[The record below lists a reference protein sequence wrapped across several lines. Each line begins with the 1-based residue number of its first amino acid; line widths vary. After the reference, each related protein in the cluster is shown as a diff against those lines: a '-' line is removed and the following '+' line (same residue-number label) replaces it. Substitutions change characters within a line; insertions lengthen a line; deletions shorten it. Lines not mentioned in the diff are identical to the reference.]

1 MTTFGGPNIVEDGLV
16 FYIDPANTDSYV
28 SGSETAF
35 SLFPSSSITLTGSL
49 VNDVSG
55 SMGDK
60 KSFNFDGASD
70 YISLGSSLDL
80 GKNHTISFWLYYPS
94 HNFHIVTGDP
104 DLSNDYGLFLN
115 NGNNIFY
122 RTTVGY
128 SVFTPTLT
136 LNVWTNLVLTKKDSD
151 TYAKMYLNG
160 VEGSVVG
167 GSSSSM
173 VNGIG
178 KFNTIGAKPDGSA
191 GFLGQISIIQAY
203 NRELSAQEVKQ
214 NFNALNRFGI

>member
-1 MTTFGGPNIVEDGLV
+1 MAVNSGPNIVEDGLV

-28 SGSETAF
+28 SGSETTF

-49 VNDVSG
+49 VNNVSG

-60 KSFNFDGASD
+60 KSFSFDGASD
-70 YISLGSSLDL
+70 YISLGSSVDL
-80 GKNHTISFWLYYPS
+80 GKNHTISFWLYYPA
-94 HNFHIVTGDP
+94 NGIHIVTGDP
-104 DLSNDYGLFLN
+104 GLGNDYGVFLN
-115 NGNNIFY
+115 NGNNIYY

-128 SVFTPTLT
+128 TVFTPTPT
-136 LNVWTNLVLTKKDSD
+136 LNAWTHLVFTKKDSD

-173 VNGIG
+173 LNGIG
-178 KFNTIGAKPDGSA
+178 KFNTIGAKPDGSS
-191 GFLGQISIIQAY
+191 GFPGQISIIQAY

-214 NFNALNRFGI
+214 NFNALNRFI

>member
-1 MTTFGGPNIVEDGLV
+1 MAVNSGPNIVEDGLV

-28 SGSETAF
+28 SGSETTF
-35 SLFPSSSITLTGSL
+35 SLFPSASITLTGSL

-94 HNFHIVTGDP
+94 NGLHIVTGDP
-104 DLSNDYGLFLN
+104 GLGNDYGLYLN
-115 NGNNIFY
+115 NGNNILY

-128 SVFTPTLT
+128 NYFEPTPTL
-136 LNVWTNLVLTKKDSD
+136 NAWTNLVFTKKDTD
-151 TYAKMYLNG
+151 GFAKMYFNG
-160 VEGSVVG
+160 VEKPTVG
-167 GSSSSM
+167 GSSLM
-173 VNGIG
+173 TNGIG

-191 GFLGQISIIQAY
+191 GFSGQISIIQAY

-214 NFNALNRFGI
+214 NFNALNRFI

>member
-1 MTTFGGPNIVEDGLV
+1 MATFGGPNIVEDGLV

-28 SGSETAF
+28 SGSETTF

-49 VNDVSG
+49 VNNVSG

-60 KSFNFDGASD
+60 KSFSFDGASD

-80 GKNHTISFWLYYPS
+80 GKNHTISFWLYYPA
-94 HNFHIVTGDP
+94 NGIHIVTGDP
-104 DLSNDYGLFLN
+104 GLGNDYGVFLN
-115 NGNNIFY
+115 NGNNIYY

-128 SVFTPTLT
+128 TVFTPTPT
-136 LNVWTNLVLTKKDSD
+136 LNAWTNLVFTKKDSSAFA
-151 TYAKMYLNG
+151 TMYFNG
-160 VEGSVVG
+160 VEGSREA
-167 GSSSSM
+167 GSSSM
-173 VNGIG
+173 LGGIG
-178 KFNTIGAKPDGSA
+178 KFNTIGAKPDGSG
-191 GFLGQISIIQAY
+191 GFSGQISIIQAY